1 MSDKVFEV
9 ETVRIEV
16 VEKQKISYGGSGLNL
31 YEPTILENFKAI
43 HHGVIPTLVS
53 CVISEMQLQL
63 NLLVVGNYIEDT
75 SMLVGVGMANMIIN
89 VGCMSIVYGMV
100 SVLETLVS

>member
-1 MSDKVFEV
+1 V

-16 VEKQKISYGGSGLNL
+16 VEKQKISYGDPVSNNL

>member
-1 MSDKVFEV
+1 M
-9 ETVRIEV
+9 I
-16 VEKQKISYGGSGLNL
+16 
-31 YEPTILENFKAI
+31 
-43 HHGVIPTLVS
+43 
-53 CVISEMQLQL
+53 
-63 NLLVVGNYIEDT
+63 VGNHIEDT